1 MDVEEVKRK
10 SHLWKWLQQLD
21 LMGEPRRSGT
31 FRVAYVANC
40 MKRTYISRHA
50 FDAELRVLLGNKLI
64 QVWDEEKQG
73 GRRTHKVTMMK
84 LTTPPLSWDQREKVE
99 YKGILMEKEIVD
111 AIRVGSH
118 RSRYPDSP

>member
-1 MDVEEVKRK
+1 MDIEEVKQK
-10 SHLWKWLQQLD
+10 SHLWKWLQQLGID
-21 LMGEPRRSGT
+21 GEPRRSGS

-50 FDAELRVLLGNKLI
+50 FDAELRSMLKHKLI

-73 GRRTHKVTMMK
+73 GRRVHKVTMMK
-84 LTTPPLSWDQREKVE
+84 LTEPPLSWDEREKVE

-111 AIRVGSH
+111 AIRARSH
-118 RSRYPDSP
+118 RSRHTDSP